1 MKLNLEKELHLRFP
15 YLLLTPKTSG
25 MNYENI
31 LITIENNIATITINR
46 PTKLN
51 ALNVATINDLHKAF
65 KKLDKNIEI
74 QVIILTGSGEKAFV
88 AGADISEFAHYSIEE
103 GTKLAAEGQEKLFDF
118 VENLKTPVIA
128 AVNGFA
134 LGGGLELAMACH
146 FRIASDNAK
155 MGLPEVSL
163 GVIPGYGGT
172 QRLPQLIGK
181 GRAMEMIMTAGM
193 LTADDAYRTGL
204 VNHVVPQAEL
214 LTFCNDIA
222 SKIIKNSP
230 YAIGKAIKAIN
241 ANFKEGKNGYETEIK
256 AFGKCFGTQDFKEGT
271 TAFLEKR
278 KAVFTG
284 K

>member
-1 MKLNLEKELHLRFP
+1 
-15 YLLLTPKTSG
+15 

-31 LITIENNIATITINR
+31 LISIEEKIATITINR

-51 ALNVATINDLHKAF
+51 ALNKKTINDLQKAF
-65 KKLDKNIEI
+65 KLLAKNNDVR
-74 QVIILTGSGEKAFV
+74 VIVLTGSGEKAFV
-88 AGADISEFAHYSIEE
+88 AGADISEFANYSIEE
-103 GTKLAAEGQEKLFDF
+103 GTALAAEGQEKLFDF
-118 VENLKTPVIA
+118 IENLKKPVIA

-163 GVIPGYGGT
+163 GLIPGYGGT

-193 LTADDAYRTGL
+193 INAEEAKQYGL

-214 LTFCNDIA
+214 ISYCNGIA
-222 SKIIKNSP
+222 EKIIKNAP
-230 YAIGKAIKAIN
+230 YAISKAIKAIN
-241 ANFKEGKNGYETEIK
+241 ANYKDGKNGFETEIK
-256 AFGKCFGTQDFKEGT
+256 SFGKCFGTKDFIEGT

-278 KAVFTG
+278 KAEFTG

>member
-1 MKLNLEKELHLRFP
+1 
-15 YLLLTPKTSG
+15 

-31 LITIENNIATITINR
+31 LISIEEKIATIIINR

-51 ALNVATINDLHKAF
+51 ALNKKTINDLQKAF
-65 KKLDKNIEI
+65 KLLAKNNDVR
-74 QVIILTGSGEKAFV
+74 VIVLTGSGEKAFV
-88 AGADISEFAHYSIEE
+88 AGADISEFANYTIEE
-103 GTKLAAEGQEKLFDF
+103 GTALAAEGQEKLFDF
-118 VENLKTPVIA
+118 IENLKKPVIA

-163 GVIPGYGGT
+163 GLIPGYGGT

-193 LTADDAYRTGL
+193 LNAEEAKEYGL

-214 LTFCNDIA
+214 ITYCNTIA
-222 SKIIKNSP
+222 EKIIKNAP
-230 YAIGKAIKAIN
+230 IAISKAIKAIN
-241 ANFKEGKNGYETEIK
+241 ANYKDGKNGYEVEIK
-256 AFGKCFGTQDFKEGT
+256 SFGKCFGTKDFIEGT

>member
-1 MKLNLEKELHLRFP
+1 
-15 YLLLTPKTSG
+15 
-25 MNYENI
+25 MNYESI
-31 LITIENNIATITINR
+31 LISTENNIATITINR

-51 ALNVATINDLHKAF
+51 ALNKITIADLHKAF
-65 KKLDKNIEI
+65 KTLAKNDEI
-74 QVIILTGSGEKAFV
+74 RAIILTGSGEKAFV
-88 AGADISEFAHYSIEE
+88 AGADISEFANFSIEE
-103 GTKLAAEGQEKLFDF
+103 GMKLAAEGQEKLFDF

-128 AVNGFA
+128 AINGFA

-146 FRIASDNAK
+146 FRVASDNAK

-163 GVIPGYGGT
+163 GLIPGYGGT

-193 LTADDAYRTGL
+193 LTAQDAYSTGL
-204 VNHVVPQAEL
+204 VNHIVPQAEL
-214 LTFCNDIA
+214 LEFCNGIA
-222 SKIIKNSP
+222 QKIIKNSP
-230 YAIGKAIKAIN
+230 YAIGKAIKAVN

-256 AFGKCFGTQDFKEGT
+256 AFGKCFGTEDFKEGT

-278 KAVFTG
+278 KATFKG

>member
-1 MKLNLEKELHLRFP
+1 MI
-15 YLLLTPKTSG
+15 
-25 MNYENI
+25 YENI
-31 LITIENNIATITINR
+31 LVTIENNIATLTINR
-46 PTKLN
+46 PSKLN
-51 ALNVATINDLHKAF
+51 ALNVATINELHKAF
-65 KKLDKNIEI
+65 KKLEKDNEV
-74 QVIILTGSGEKAFV
+74 QVILLTGSGEKAFV
-88 AGADISEFAHYSIEE
+88 AGADISEFANFSVEQ
-103 GTKLAAEGQEKLFDF
+103 GMKLAAEGQEKLFDF

-193 LTADDAYRTGL
+193 INAEEAHRNGL
-204 VNHVVPQAEL
+204 VNHVVAQTEL
-214 LTFCNDIA
+214 LKFCTTIA
-222 SKIIKNSP
+222 QKIIKNSP
-230 YAIGKAIKAIN
+230 NAISKAIKAVN

-256 AFGKCFGTQDFKEGT
+256 AFGKCFGTEDFKEGT

-278 KAVFTG
+278 KALFTG

>member
-1 MKLNLEKELHLRFP
+1 
-15 YLLLTPKTSG
+15 

-31 LITIENNIATITINR
+31 VIQIENNSATVTINR
-46 PTKLN
+46 PSKLN
-51 ALNVATINDLHKAF
+51 ALNVVTINELHKAF
-65 KKLDKNIEI
+65 KTLNKNKEV
-74 QVIILTGSGEKAFV
+74 QVIVLTGSGEKAFV
-88 AGADISEFAHYSIEE
+88 AGADISEFAHFSVDE
-103 GTKLAAEGQEKLFDF
+103 GMQLAAEGQEKLFDF
-118 VENLKTPVIA
+118 IENLNTPVIA
-128 AVNGFA
+128 AINGFA

-146 FRIASDNAK
+146 IRVASDNAK

-193 LTADDAYRTGL
+193 VTADEAYRTGL
-204 VNHVVPQAEL
+204 VNHVVPQTEL
-214 LTFCNDIA
+214 LEFCNGIA
-222 SKIIKNSP
+222 QKIVKNSP
-230 YAIGKAIKAIN
+230 NAISKAIKSVN
-241 ANFKEGKNGYETEIK
+241 ANFKEGKNGYKTEIK
-256 AFGKCFGTQDFKEGT
+256 SFGKCFGTEDFKEGT

>member
-1 MKLNLEKELHLRFP
+1 
-15 YLLLTPKTSG
+15 

-31 LITIENNIATITINR
+31 LIATENNIATVTINR

-51 ALNVATINDLHKAF
+51 ALNATTISDLHKAF
-65 KKLDKNIEI
+65 KTLGKNNEI
-74 QVIILTGSGEKAFV
+74 RVIILTGSGEKAFV
-88 AGADISEFAHYSIEE
+88 AGADIAEFANFSIEE
-103 GTKLAAEGQEKLFDF
+103 GMQLAAEGQEKLFDF
-118 VENLKTPVIA
+118 IENLKTPVIA
-128 AVNGFA
+128 AINGFA

-146 FRIASDNAK
+146 FRVASDNAK

-163 GVIPGYGGT
+163 GLIPGYGGT

-193 LTADDAYRTGL
+193 ISAEDGFRVGL

-214 LTFCNDIA
+214 LEFCRGIA
-222 SKIIKNSP
+222 QKIMKNSP
-230 YAIGKAIKAIN
+230 YAIGKAIKAVN

-256 AFGKCFGTQDFKEGT
+256 AFGKCFGTEDFKEGT